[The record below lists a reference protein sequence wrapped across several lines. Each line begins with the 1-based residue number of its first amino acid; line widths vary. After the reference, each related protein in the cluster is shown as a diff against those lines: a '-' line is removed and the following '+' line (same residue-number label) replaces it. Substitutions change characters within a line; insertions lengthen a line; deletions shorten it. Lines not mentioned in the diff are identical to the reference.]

1 MKKLSEI
8 KIGNTFKGNDRV
20 ERILLDLFDDG
31 TALTITKDIIC
42 NLAFSEENNDY
53 SKSAIHK
60 MLSEK
65 AEKLKKTFGAEN
77 VIKSKADL
85 LSLNGSDAYGS
96 IETEYRLMTF
106 DEARKYMPILRN
118 YIIQGTWWLAT
129 PCYVDNTTNNPVCC
143 ISNDLV
149 IGFLSYHSYGVRPV
163 CLLNSEIFVMDVKE
177 ENDAPKNKND
187 CRGKTLIGEKWV
199 YGSLID
205 NAFYKKTANPLSPII
220 SIPYIFCPNKEFCSW
235 DEIVEEYDIFEVVPE
250 SVGRFTGFTDKNG
263 KKIFEGDI
271 VQYSTY
277 DDFDCQSIVKFGE
290 YKQDGSDGEY
300 KASDCLGFYVEVD
313 NFTCPDWRDNEPERF
328 HDYLK
333 QQSLAEIASQCEIIG
348 NTYDN
353 PELLEVER

>member
-8 KIGNTFKGNDRV
+8 KIGNTFKGNDGV

-205 NAFYKKTANPLSPII
+205 NAFYKKTDNPLSPII

-263 KKIFEGDI
+263 VMIYEGDI
-271 VQYSTY
+271 CEVNL
-277 DDFDCQSIVKFGE
+277 FDA
-290 YKQDGSDGEY
+290 YGSDYQYLCKVIFNRG
-300 KASDCLGFYVEVD
+300 SFIFLGIKDSSIFIPFLEAPEV
-313 NFTCPDWRDNEPERF
+313 
-328 HDYLK
+328 
-333 QQSLAEIASQCEIIG
+333 EIIG
-348 NTYDN
+348 NAYDN

>member
-1 MKKLSEI
+1 MTYSKLNVEPREDCTVRLTQN
-8 KIGNTFKGNDRV
+8 GNVIILNNDDLDFIV
-20 ERILLDLFDDG
+20 ER
-31 TALTITKDIIC
+31 TKSIWGYRPDVINFLKENYDYDSIIK
-42 NLAFSEENNDY
+42 NEPSV
-53 SKSAIHK
+53 I
-60 MLSEK
+60 
-65 AEKLKKTFGAEN
+65 N

-177 ENDAPKNKND
+177 ENDVSKSKND

-205 NAFYKKTANPLSPII
+205 NAFYKKTDNPLSPII

-235 DEIVEEYDIFEVVPE
+235 DEIVEECDIFEVVPE

-263 KKIFEGDI
+263 VMIYEGDI
-271 VQYSTY
+271 CEVNL
-277 DDFDCQSIVKFGE
+277 FDAC
-290 YKQDGSDGEY
+290 GSDYQYLCKVIFNCGSFIFLDIKDSSISIPFLE
-300 KASDCLGFYVEVD
+300 APEV
-313 NFTCPDWRDNEPERF
+313 
-328 HDYLK
+328 
-333 QQSLAEIASQCEIIG
+333 EIIG

-353 PELLEVER
+353 PELL